1 MPHVQGFKA
10 CATCRKP
17 MPLSDPHDSCLRC
30 LGEAQQKERCKICK
44 AFKPRT
50 KKERDFRLKQ
60 LLMETALQPSTSAAP
75 SASVR
80 SAPAS
85 VREPAPAGHSK
96 PMAPT
101 QRGHV
106 RHRSSSP
113 TKSKGQP
120 KARGRSPHKRLAPA
134 KTSSAPKTGTAPA
147 QAPVVAP
154 APKGPSSPGIGA
166 SSEEEGL
173 EELLEQPS
181 TPDTFE
187 AAKDLIALSVEGPPQ
202 TEDTPPRLPHRGKPA
217 MVRPSRSPSRHRSR
231 HRSRSSSAS
240 VDSWLP
246 SAQKAPQQSGL
257 SKRSAPTQQPYSSRH
272 RDALAVRSPRPT
284 TRSRSRSRGHQYRSR
299 SRSARRYSRSWSRRH
314 YSPNPDRHRS
324 TAPPWPSRSPSV
336 VSETD
341 SGRYGGYAHRAQAS
355 RDYEASGHPQWGQ
368 PSQWPFW
375 TPWAYHQQGPPSR
388 TSRSGPSGYRS
399 RSPWYR
405 PPSHKEATV
414 SRPQEREGA
423 DSAPSTVRYRPSPTP
438 WDRPQRNN
446 QAMKGCRKVRM
457 DKRPRPLPP
466 RWTRQ

>member
-96 PMAPT
+96 PTAPT

-231 HRSRSSSAS
+231 HRSRSSSTS
-240 VDSWLP
+240 VDSRLP

-272 RDALAVRSPRPT
+272 RDASAVRSPRPT
-284 TRSRSRSRGHQYRSR
+284 TRSRSRSRGHRYRSR
-299 SRSARRYSRSWSRRH
+299 SRLARRYSRSWSRRH

-405 PPSHKEATV
+405 PPSHKEAT
-414 SRPQEREGA
+414 
-423 DSAPSTVRYRPSPTP
+423 
-438 WDRPQRNN
+438 
-446 QAMKGCRKVRM
+446 
-457 DKRPRPLPP
+457 
-466 RWTRQ
+466 